1 MRTLFIAISL
11 VALFAAPALA
21 GDGRISDRSLARMGL
36 QGMQPI
42 SDAQGMSV
50 RGTSFASVS
59 GYINV
64 LGVMRSQS
72 KSTTAG
78 TVSISLSKSILGVS
92 ASTYASVTISHH

>member
-1 MRTLFIAISL
+1 MRTLVITISL

-21 GDGRISDRSLARMGL
+21 GDGGISDASLARMGL

-42 SDAQGMSV
+42 SDAQGMSI

-64 LGVMRSQS
+64 LGFMQSQS
-72 KSTTAG
+72 RSTTGG
-78 TVSISLSKSILGVS
+78 TVSISLSNSILGVS
-92 ASTYASVTISHH
+92 ASTSASVTVSHH